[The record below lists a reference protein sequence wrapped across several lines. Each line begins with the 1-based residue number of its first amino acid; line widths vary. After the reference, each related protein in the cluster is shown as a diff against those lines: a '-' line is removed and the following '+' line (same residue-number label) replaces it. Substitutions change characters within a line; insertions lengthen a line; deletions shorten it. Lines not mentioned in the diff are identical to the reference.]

1 MLNIKYIP
9 NQLMRLFSLAL
20 VLNLIWLGLA
30 NSATAE
36 QKSEK
41 TRTADFGL
49 PTHRRDGG
57 TRGGQDS
64 CVVNAENQ
72 NLIALIPQQD
82 VGKNAAA
89 SPKLFFY
96 IPELKQPTSTLE
108 FVLRDRQDRLMYETF
123 LSTEGNG
130 ILSIEIPAGV
140 KSNLL
145 KTEQNYHWY
154 LSIICNHQQ
163 RSRDIVVEGWMR
175 QEKLNL
181 ATQKQL
187 NEASVLEK
195 AEIYRQQGFWFDAL
209 STLTENPDSVAEETM
224 MRQKW
229 SEMLVSAGL
238 ETLVS
243 QPFIETKLIEN
254 LQDSSSTK

>member
-1 MLNIKYIP
+1 MLNIKYVP
-9 NQLMRLFSLAL
+9 PKLMRLFSLIL

-30 NSATAE
+30 NSATAK
-36 QKSEK
+36 QKTEK
-41 TRTADFGL
+41 TRAADFGL

-57 TRGGQDS
+57 SRGSQDN

-72 NLIALIPQQD
+72 NLMALIPQNN
-82 VGKNAAA
+82 VGMNASA

-96 IPELKQPTSTLE
+96 VPELKKLSTLE
-108 FVLRDRQDRLMYETF
+108 FVLRNEQDQLMYETF

-130 ILSIEIPAGV
+130 IMSIEVPAEV

-145 KTEQNYHWY
+145 KADQNYHWY
-154 LSIICNHQQ
+154 LSLICNSQQ

-175 QEKLNL
+175 QGRLNL

-187 NEASVLEK
+187 NKASSLEK
-195 AEIYRQQGFWFDAL
+195 AEVYRQQGFWFDAL
-209 STLTENPDSVAEETM
+209 LALTENPNSVAEETM

-229 SEMLVSAGL
+229 SEMLVSVGL
-238 ETLVS
+238 ESLVS
-243 QPFIETKLIEN
+243 EPFIKTKLIEN
-254 LQDSSSTK
+254 PAN